1 MKTIL
6 WFRRDIRIKDNP
18 LFSASGKNS
27 LPVFIFDK
35 KILGEFNKNDPRIT
49 FIFNKVK
56 DLKTDLLKKGMNLA
70 IFYGYP
76 AEIFRYLKNEGFNKV
91 IFSQDYNK
99 RALERD
105 NQVSEIIDTS
115 IVQDNFLFH
124 PSEIKKIDG
133 TPYKMFTPFYKTA
146 ANKMDE
152 SKLIKFLFAYSK
164 VSEFNYDKIH
174 IIENNEIVNKPI
186 SIDNI
191 GFVENYVDNFAA
203 DKTPKYLCKRLKN
216 LINNYESNRE
226 YPVLDETSHMG
237 VHLRFGTISI
247 RELARFIKSLKGEG
261 LQTETFMKQLLW
273 REFFN
278 SVLYNF
284 PHSEFENFKDV
295 EIPWENDL
303 KFFEH
308 WKNGTTGVPIVDAAM
323 RQLNETGYMHNRLR
337 MIVSSFLTKDLHT
350 DWRWGEE
357 YFKQKLFDYEASSN
371 IGSWQWAAGTG
382 CDAQP
387 YFRVFNPYR
396 QAEKFDKN
404 AEFIKKW
411 VPELHSLISS
421 EIHSEDKLFE
431 INVKNYTRPAC
442 KHKPESRKS
451 IELFRKHF
459 KDR

>member
-18 LFSASGKNS
+18 LFSASEKNS

>member
-1 MKTIL
+1 
-6 WFRRDIRIKDNP
+6 
-18 LFSASGKNS
+18 
-27 LPVFIFDK
+27 
-35 KILGEFNKNDPRIT
+35 
-49 FIFNKVK
+49 
-56 DLKTDLLKKGMNLA
+56 
-70 IFYGYP
+70 
-76 AEIFRYLKNEGFNKV
+76 
-91 IFSQDYNK
+91 
-99 RALERD
+99 
-105 NQVSEIIDTS
+105 
-115 IVQDNFLFH
+115 
-124 PSEIKKIDG
+124 
-133 TPYKMFTPFYKTA
+133 
-146 ANKMDE
+146 MDE

-273 REFFN
+273 REFLN

-431 INVKNYTRPAC
+431 INVKNYTRPIC

>member
-273 REFFN
+273 REFLN